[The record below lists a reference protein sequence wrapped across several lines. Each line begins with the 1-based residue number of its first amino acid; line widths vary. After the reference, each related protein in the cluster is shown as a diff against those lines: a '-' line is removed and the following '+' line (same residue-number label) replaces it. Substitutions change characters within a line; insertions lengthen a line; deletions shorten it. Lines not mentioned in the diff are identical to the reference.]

1 MQSNANG
8 LRTFFWIWLGELI
21 SLLGSRLT
29 SFALG
34 VWVYQTTGSATSF
47 ALNLFFIMVPGIIL
61 APFVGVWVDRWNIRT
76 VMILSDS
83 ILALNTIVL
92 LVLFLTKTMFIEF
105 IYIFG
110 LINSIGSMFQQLS
123 STVAFSLII
132 PKQHLSRSSGMIQF
146 SESLTDILAPLLGG
160 FLVLYLGIIGII
172 VLDLL
177 TFGVAVITLML
188 INIPGREQTT
198 AVARSI
204 WRELG
209 EGWQFIRSYAGLFG
223 LLIFYSL
230 NNLLLGIVDALTGPL
245 ALTLGSSADFGF
257 VVSAGGWGLLFG
269 SLLMSTWGGPQQRIH
284 GVVGVRLIFALGFI
298 AVGLYPTIWVLAL
311 ANGLYYFGIAVA
323 TSSTQAI
330 WQTKV
335 SPKLQGRVLAFRRM
349 LAQSSLPVAFLLA
362 GPLAERLFEPGVQA
376 DGWISNLTNLSWSQ
390 TTGRGTG
397 LVISLMGVLML
408 GLITLT
414 YANPRVRRVES
425 EVPDFRQA
433 SS

>member
-61 APFVGVWVDRWNIRT
+61 APFVGVWVDRWNVRT

-123 STVAFSLII
+123 STIAFSLII

-177 TFGVAVITLML
+177 TFGFAVITLML
-188 INIPGREQTT
+188 IKIPARELTA

-204 WRELG
+204 RQELR

-245 ALTLGSSADFGF
+245 ALTIGSSADFGF

-335 SPKLQGRVLAFRRM
+335 PPKLQGRVLAFRRM

-397 LVISLMGVLML
+397 LVISLMGGLML
-408 GLITLT
+408 GLIALT

-425 EVPDFRQA
+425 EVPDFRQP